1 MIRLHV
7 TKKLFDKLP
16 LGSDGR
22 LGSPGAA
29 SDVANDD
36 VESPLSG
43 WHANLIRLQRRQCV
57 LFMHDATRS
66 ALFLPALTKP
76 DFARLDVL
84 FRDALMS
91 TLLELKA
98 DEAVLLRA
106 QAMLGP
112 LVCDRATDRSV
123 LGTMNQA
130 AQEIDHLLWFR
141 ELRLDELSPLL
152 VNIRLAQTPRSVK
165 GMKDCLWPIDEMFRL
180 LGGEA
185 PDWRKWRWL

>member
-1 MIRLHV
+1 MIRLHA

-16 LGSDGR
+16 LAADGR
-22 LGSPGAA
+22 LDSPEAA
-29 SDVANDD
+29 GDVANDD

-57 LFMHDATRS
+57 LLMHDATRF

-84 FRDALMS
+84 FRDALMN
-91 TLLELKA
+91 TLLKLDA

-106 QAMLGP
+106 QSMLGP

-123 LGTMNQA
+123 LGTLNQA

-141 ELRLDELSPLL
+141 EMRLDELSPLL
-152 VNIRLAQTPRSVK
+152 VNIRLAQTPRNRK
-165 GMKDCLWPIDEMFRL
+165 GSKDCLWPVDEMFRL
-180 LGGEA
+180 LGGQA
-185 PDWRKWRWL
+185 PDISRWRWL